1 MSINSVAIAGNLT
14 KDAEVRQTDSGMMV
28 MNMTVAVSE
37 RKRNPQTKEWEDSPV
52 FVDVT
57 LFDRNSSLQWMTQY
71 LTKGFKVMVLGR
83 LDTDKWQDKDT
94 GQPRSKLKVIA
105 SNIDANWPKREQ
117 QGYQPQTAGYAQSQ
131 QAYQQQQPQAAP
143 QYQQT
148 VPQQAPQYQQAAPQ
162 QQYQQTPQYQQPVQQ
177 PEMPN
182 HDSFMSDI
190 PFGG

>member
-1 MSINSVAIAGNLT
+1 MSINSVAIAGNLVR
-14 KDAEVRQTDSGMMV
+14 DVEVRQTNSGMTV
-28 MNMTVAVSE
+28 MNMAVAVSD
-37 RKRNPQTKEWEDSPV
+37 RKRNPQTGEWEDSPV

-57 LFDRNSSLQWMTQY
+57 LFDRNGSLQWMTQY

-117 QGYQPQTAGYAQSQ
+117 QGYQQPQTAGYAQSQ
-131 QAYQQQQPQAAP
+131 QAYQQQQPQAVP
-143 QYQQT
+143 QYQQA

-177 PEMPN
+177 PEMPYSN
-182 HDSFMSDI
+182 DI
-190 PFGG
+190 PF